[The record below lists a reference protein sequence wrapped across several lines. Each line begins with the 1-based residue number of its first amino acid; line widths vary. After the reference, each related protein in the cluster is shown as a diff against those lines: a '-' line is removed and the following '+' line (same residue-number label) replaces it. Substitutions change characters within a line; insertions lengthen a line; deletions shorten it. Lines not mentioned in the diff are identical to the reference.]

1 MRRSFLLLIT
11 TLFLFSCEE
20 KVERS
25 DAYGNFEATTSTVSS
40 EANGRLISFQVEEGQ

>member
-1 MRRSFLLLIT
+1 MRKSFLLLIT

-25 DAYGNFEATTSTVSS
+25 DAYGNFEATISTVQFLSLFS
-40 EANGRLISFQVEEGQ
+40 LPLFLF